1 MNLLNSADLNIM
13 TKWFD
18 EIRQKSK
25 IEKKAS
31 VRLIYKSLEYT
42 FSNHK

>member
-18 EIRQKSK
+18 EIRQKLK
-25 IEKKAS
+25 FKMRAS
-31 VRLIYKSLEYT
+31 VKFI
-42 FSNHK
+42 

>member
-25 IEKKAS
+25 IEKRAY
-31 VRLIYKSLEYT
+31 VRLIYKSLKST
-42 FSNHK
+42 FTNHK